1 MMEWTQQMEEM
12 GKQWTDM
19 QKKLWLNWNEAAKQA
34 STTVQAKAV
43 WQQMLDSWK
52 NALYRMLDMQVES
65 ARLWSESVAAGE
77 TPEVTVQWAEQF
89 YQMTKQSSAVQK
101 QMWDGWFQMVEK
113 FDPMQMQKM
122 MEMGQ
127 QPMNFWKDMTH
138 QAMAMQQ
145 SMQQEW
151 MKSLS
156 AWQPGK
162 GK

>member
-1 MMEWTQQMEEM
+1 MEWTQQMEEM

-65 ARLWSESVAAGE
+65 ARLWSESIAAGE

-89 YQMTKQSSAVQK
+89 YQMTKQSSVVQK
-101 QMWDGWFQMVEK
+101 QMWEGWFQMMEK

-127 QPMNFWKDMTH
+127 QPMNFWKDMTQ
-138 QAMAMQQ
+138 QAQT
-145 SMQQEW
+145 MQQEW
-151 MKSLS
+151 MKNWS

>member
-1 MMEWTQQMEEM
+1 
-12 GKQWTDM
+12 
-19 QKKLWLNWNEAAKQA
+19 
-34 STTVQAKAV
+34 
-43 WQQMLDSWK
+43 MLDSWK
-52 NALYRMLDMQVES
+52 NALYRMFDMQVES
-65 ARLWSESVAAGE
+65 ARLWSESIAAGE

-101 QMWDGWFQMVEK
+101 QMWEGWFQMMEK

-127 QPMNFWKDMTH
+127 QPMNFWKDMTQ
-138 QAMAMQQ
+138 QAQT
-145 SMQQEW
+145 MQQEW
-151 MKSLS
+151 MKNWS